1 MMKNLTFFS
10 KIQCK
15 LTDCTQQKLM
25 TDKKTLEKTW
35 KLMDKVVKLCQQS
48 KMNLKN
54 SPPFILDILPD
65 TYQRLHLIYS
75 KYEDQMHVL
84 HANEHFT
91 VFINNLMRKCKQAI
105 KLFKEGK
112 MQMFD
117 ENSHYRR
124 NLTKLSLVF
133 SHMLSELK
141 AIFPNGTFAGDQ
153 FRITKSDAAEFWK
166 TRFGNNTLVP
176 WKTFRAHL
184 SEVHPISSG
193 LEAMALKTTIDLTCN
208 DYISNFEFDVFT
220 RLFQPWNTLLRN
232 WQILA
237 VTHPAYVAFLTY
249 DEVKARL
256 QKYITKAG
264 SYVFRLS
271 CTRLGQWAIGYVT
284 ADGEILQTI
293 PQNKSLCQALL
304 DGYREGF
311 YLFPN
316 GRPHNPDLSFAVQSP
331 LEDHITVTQEQ
342 YELYCEMGSTFQL
355 CKICAENDKD
365 IRIEPCGHLLCTPC
379 LTAWQVDSEGQ
390 GCPFCRA
397 EIKGTEQIIVDA
409 FDPQRQ
415 YHRTSKQKEEDHD
428 DENEEADFNLEESSI
443 QALSNSFTL
452 TRGEKIQSPHTSPKL
467 VRRTPIPFTS
477 SLQHQH
483 QQQQHNSSNIGE
495 SSSNRPISS
504 SSSLCSSSSSSSS
517 SATTVN
523 LVNVNILN
531 GKSPKTIVVTNT
543 PSSSSSSKASSIE
556 MPSTSLDQIS
566 LSSSNCSNKTINIF
580 EEAPPIPPRT
590 NKTMATTN
598 DINRPMKLQQTT
610 SAVST
615 TPSISKNNSLE
626 TAENSQSHE
635 TSSNNIKI
643 NPNISTLSL
652 SSSSSTTTPLLA
664 PKQQQKQQK
673 EPEDSD
679 DDSNP
684 ICGPAETI
692 SGIIDTRPIE
702 QRTNYVSF
710 ASLTNNLTTNFNLI
724 TINDT
729 GSSKE
734 AGMKDDNN
742 KVSNTYLLKSN
753 QMNNNTN
760 FSNMNGSNN
769 HQRHMSMPVTGT
781 PIKTLP
787 SSPSTFQASISQ
799 KLPNNLS
806 PLKSASSC
814 ANNPSKIYN
823 QNMKLY
829 ENIRMKSAGNL
840 ISLNNLNNNSNS
852 SSSSNVSYENI
863 NLEYINRLMKEGYS
877 KENVMAALCI
887 SRNNFEMACDILH
900 EFVSTDGSQTQNCSK
915 AFESN
920 R

>member
-1 MMKNLTFFS
+1 M
-10 KIQCK
+10 
-15 LTDCTQQKLM
+15 
-25 TDKKTLEKTW
+25 
-35 KLMDKVVKLCQQS
+35 
-48 KMNLKN
+48 
-54 SPPFILDILPD
+54 
-65 TYQRLHLIYS
+65 
-75 KYEDQMHVL
+75 
-84 HANEHFT
+84 
-91 VFINNLMRKCKQAI
+91 
-105 KLFKEGK
+105 
-112 MQMFD
+112 
-117 ENSHYRR
+117 
-124 NLTKLSLVF
+124 
-133 SHMLSELK
+133 
-141 AIFPNGTFAGDQ
+141 
-153 FRITKSDAAEFWK
+153 
-166 TRFGNNTLVP
+166 
-176 WKTFRAHL
+176 
-184 SEVHPISSG
+184 
-193 LEAMALKTTIDLTCN
+193 
-208 DYISNFEFDVFT
+208 
-220 RLFQPWNTLLRN
+220 
-232 WQILA
+232 
-237 VTHPAYVAFLTY
+237 
-249 DEVKARL
+249 
-256 QKYITKAG
+256 
-264 SYVFRLS
+264 
-271 CTRLGQWAIGYVT
+271 
-284 ADGEILQTI
+284 
-293 PQNKSLCQALL
+293 
-304 DGYREGF
+304 
-311 YLFPN
+311 
-316 GRPHNPDLSFAVQSP
+316 
-331 LEDHITVTQEQ
+331 
-342 YELYCEMGSTFQL
+342 
-355 CKICAENDKD
+355 
-365 IRIEPCGHLLCTPC
+365 
-379 LTAWQVDSEGQ
+379 
-390 GCPFCRA
+390 
-397 EIKGTEQIIVDA
+397 
-409 FDPQRQ
+409 
-415 YHRTSKQKEEDHD
+415 
-428 DENEEADFNLEESSI
+428 
-443 QALSNSFTL
+443 
-452 TRGEKIQSPHTSPKL
+452 

-477 SLQHQH
+477 SLQHQQ
-483 QQQQHNSSNIGE
+483 QQQQHNNSSNIGE

-517 SATTVN
+517 SAATVN

-531 GKSPKTIVVTNT
+531 GKSPKTIIVTTT
-543 PSSSSSSKASSIE
+543 PSSSSNSSSKASSIE

-566 LSSSNCSNKTINIF
+566 LSSASSNSSKTINVV
-580 EEAPPIPPRT
+580 EEAPPIPPRS
-590 NKTMATTN
+590 NKTMPITN
-598 DINRPMKLQQTT
+598 DINRPLKLQQTT

-626 TAENSQSHE
+626 MPTTTTTMTENSQNHSHE

-643 NPNISTLSL
+643 NPNISSSLSL
-652 SSSSSTTTPLLA
+652 SASGSTTTPLLSQKQ
-664 PKQQQKQQK
+664 KQQQQQQQQK
-673 EPEDSD
+673 EQEDSD

-729 GSSKE
+729 TTGSSKE
-734 AGMKDDNN
+734 AGMKEDNN

-799 KLPNNLS
+799 KLPNNMS

-823 QNMKLY
+823 QKLY
-829 ENIRMKSAGNL
+829 ENIKMKSAGNL